1 MQIMIFVL
9 ILIALVAFIVFRVNN
24 KFGTKEITILISLII
39 ISIGGIL
46 YSLQENE
53 TKVPEIFKERYQA
66 NKNAKILKFSF
77 ERLNNKNV
85 SSSTEFIYNFDYII
99 SKDGNEYV
107 CSLKNVVI
115 KKIEDE
121 YIFNSFDKLDENCSK
136 NKN

>member
-121 YIFNSFDKLDENCSK
+121 YIFNNFDKLDENCSK

>member
-121 YIFNSFDKLDENCSK
+121 YIFNNFDKLDEKCSK
-136 NKN
+136 K

>member
-85 SSSTEFIYNFDYII
+85 SSNTEFIYNFDYII

-121 YIFNSFDKLDENCSK
+121 YIFNSFDKLDEKCSK
-136 NKN
+136 K